1 MTEEF
6 WIPVP
11 TLEQF
16 MRDVFIALGV
26 PSDDAAISAAV
37 LIAADLRGIESHGI
51 SRLKYYCDRILAGV
65 QQAETR
71 FEVLKE
77 TETTALVDG
86 HHGMGHVIAS
96 RAMQLAIKKA
106 KQYGLGAVSVRNS
119 THFGIAGFYSMMA
132 AQEGLIGLTVTNAR
146 PAIAPTLGVEPMLGT
161 NPIAMAAPS
170 DLPFPFC
177 FYGAT
182 SITQRGKFEVNART
196 GHPLPE
202 GWAIDQEGNSI
213 TDPVEVLQG
222 LDQATAAL
230 LPLGGAG
237 EQYAGYKGYDLA
249 AAVEI
254 LSASLSGGQFL
265 KGLLGLAEDGRRRP
279 YGIGHFFLAIDIE
292 HFLPLELSKAI
303 TGAILRQL
311 QQSRKAPGQQRIYV
325 AGEKEYEME
334 QQRRNEGIPIN
345 PLLMEELR
353 FLSRQLNIEGY
364 QSFW

>member
-1 MTEEF
+1 MTEEI
-6 WIPVP
+6 WVPVP
-11 TLEQF
+11 MLEQF
-16 MRDVFIALGV
+16 MRDVFTKLGV
-26 PSDDAAISAAV
+26 PPDDAAISAEV

-51 SRLKYYCDRILAGV
+51 SRLKYYYDRILAGV
-65 QQAETR
+65 QNVETR
-71 FEVLKE
+71 FEVIKD

-96 RAMQLAIKKA
+96 RAMWLAIEKA
-106 KQYGLGAVSVRNS
+106 KQFGLGAVSVRNS
-119 THFGIAGFYSMMA
+119 THFGIAGFYSLMA

-146 PAIAPTLGVEPMLGT
+146 PAMAPTLGVEPMLGT
-161 NPIAMAAPS
+161 NPIAIAAPS

-177 FYGAT
+177 FDGAT

-196 GHPLPE
+196 GNQLPE

-222 LDQATAAL
+222 LNQATAAL

-249 AAVEI
+249 TAVEI

-265 KGLLGLAEDGRRRP
+265 KGLLGLAEDGSRRP
-279 YGIGHFFLAIDIE
+279 YSIGHFFLAIDIE
-292 HFLPLELSKAI
+292 HFLPLELSKAV

-311 QQSRKAPGQQRIYV
+311 QQSRRVPGQQRIYV

-334 QQRRNEGIPIN
+334 QRRRNEGIPIN
-345 PLLMEELR
+345 PALMEELR
-353 FLSRQLNIEGY
+353 FLRNQLNIEGY
-364 QSFW
+364 RSF